1 MRLLQINTVIN
12 SGSTGRI
19 AEEIGSKVIEAGG
32 ESFIAFGRKA
42 ERPSKSHKIQIG
54 NQQDIFLHGI
64 GTRLTD
70 KHAFFSKRATEKL
83 IEEVIKIHPDII
95 HLHNL
100 HGYYLNINVLFDYL
114 STIDTPIV
122 WTLHDC
128 WPITGHCS
136 HFSYINCEKWKTHCI
151 NCPQKK
157 EYPASFLLDNSYSN
171 FETKRK
177 LFTSIKNLTLIPV
190 SHWLEN
196 LLRKSFLHTYPIQV
210 IHNGIN
216 LDVFKPIPTH
226 RIKEKYNLY
235 DKFVVLGVASI
246 WDKRKG
252 LADFIK
258 LSRLLRNDEILI
270 LVGLT
275 DKQIKS
281 LPQNII
287 GIQRTENVNELAE
300 LYSCADIFAN
310 PTWEDNYPT
319 TNLEAISCGTP
330 VVTYKTGG
338 SPESISA
345 DTGFVVEQGDITA
358 LRKVLNEVKSNGKK
372 FYQEAC
378 RKRALSLFRK
388 EDRFE
393 EYMLLYEKL
402 LSDKK

>member
-1 MRLLQINTVIN
+1 MKVLQINTVIN
-12 SGSTGRI
+12 SGSTGHI
-19 AEEIGSKVIEAGG
+19 AEEIGLKIIEAGG

-42 ERPSKSHKIQIG
+42 ERPSKSHKIRIG
-54 NQQDIFLHGI
+54 NQQGIFLHGI

-70 KHAFFSKRATEKL
+70 RHAFFSKKATEKL
-83 IEEVIKIHPDII
+83 VEEIKRIQPDII
-95 HLHNL
+95 HFHNL
-100 HGYYLNINVLFDYL
+100 HGYYLNIEVLFNYL

-128 WPITGHCS
+128 WPITGHCPY
-136 HFSYINCEKWKTHCI
+136 FSYVNCEKWKTHCS

-157 EYPASFLLDNSYSN
+157 KYPASFVMDNSYRN
-171 FETKRK
+171 FEKKRE
-177 LFTSIKNLTLIPV
+177 LFTSVKNLTLVPV

-196 LLRKSFLHTYPIQV
+196 LLRESFLHIYPVQV

-216 LDVFKPIPTH
+216 LDVFEPKNTSK
-226 RIKEKYNLY
+226 IKEKYNLS

-246 WDKRKG
+246 WEKRKG
-252 LADFIK
+252 LDDFIT
-258 LSRLLRNDEILI
+258 LNGLLKNDETLI

-275 DKQIKS
+275 DKQIKL
-281 LPQNII
+281 LPKNII
-287 GIQRTENVNELAE
+287 GIQRTENINELAE
-300 LYSCADIFAN
+300 LYSCADIFVN

-319 TNLEAISCGTP
+319 TNLEAIACGTP

-345 DTGFVVEQGDITA
+345 DTGFVVEQGDVTA
-358 LRKVLNEVKSNGKK
+358 LRRVMDEVKSNGKN

-388 EDRFE
+388 EERFE
-393 EYMLLYEKL
+393 EYILLYEKL
-402 LSDKK
+402 LTKN

>member
-42 ERPSKSHKIQIG
+42 ERPSKSHKIRIG

-177 LFTSIKNLTLIPV
+177 LFTSVKKSYTYTCFTLV
-190 SHWLEN
+190 G
-196 LLRKSFLHTYPIQV
+196 K
-210 IHNGIN
+210 
-216 LDVFKPIPTH
+216 
-226 RIKEKYNLY
+226 
-235 DKFVVLGVASI
+235 
-246 WDKRKG
+246 
-252 LADFIK
+252 FIK
-258 LSRLLRNDEILI
+258 KIVS
-270 LVGLT
+270 T
-275 DKQIKS
+275 Y
-281 LPQNII
+281 LP
-287 GIQRTENVNELAE
+287 
-300 LYSCADIFAN
+300 
-310 PTWEDNYPT
+310 YPG
-319 TNLEAISCGTP
+319 NS
-330 VVTYKTGG
+330 
-338 SPESISA
+338 
-345 DTGFVVEQGDITA
+345 
-358 LRKVLNEVKSNGKK
+358 
-372 FYQEAC
+372 
-378 RKRALSLFRK
+378 
-388 EDRFE
+388 
-393 EYMLLYEKL
+393 
-402 LSDKK
+402 